1 MSSFQGDDSG
11 PDSYLKTL
19 VAPAR
24 LADAQTTLTTAINA
38 LNFDANE
45 FNRNVP
51 AALRDASAN
60 LFQYK
65 DVGGAII
72 YMITSTGSTG
82 SDQVLEADL
91 SQKLVANNIKLIAAE
106 TGNNG
111 ELALNRFSI
120 LSQGSYYPGI
130 EWGTTAFFTPINTE
144 IVALASNIFK
154 LDRRT
159 VRNSL
164 SCI

>member
-1 MSSFQGDDSG
+1 
-11 PDSYLKTL
+11 
-19 VAPAR
+19 
-24 LADAQTTLTTAINA
+24 
-38 LNFDANE
+38 
-45 FNRNVP
+45 
-51 AALRDASAN
+51 
-60 LFQYK
+60 
-65 DVGGAII
+65 
-72 YMITSTGSTG
+72 MITSTGSTG

-130 EWGTTAFFTPINTE
+130 EWGTTAFFTPINAE

-154 LDRRT
+154 LDLRT